1 MFELYDSM
9 RQKESKVFAE
19 ILNRFREGR
28 HTENDILKLREKLLT
43 ETDLIYLR
51 NVPRFFYTKLIKAH
65 NASQGS
71 KYKTKAQDSAF
82 GSNSS
87 ELKNKTDNATDPKW
101 STKTKQLASFLN
113 LAEGERTEIAII
125 VRTDDGM
132 LWYANAAGNV
142 IKFIQLH
149 DKEKPSSIVWVQ
161 FDDPHV
167 GQKTTHDNKTPY
179 TQEIHTAWT
188 PVTPVTTQ
196 FAVGRNRAAQVIR
209 RQFLLGSRQ
218 DHT

>member
-28 HTENDILKLREKLLT
+28 YTENDILKLREKLLT

-51 NVPRFFYTKLIKAH
+51 NVPRFFYTKLTKAH

-87 ELKNKTDNATDPKW
+87 ELKNKTDNATDPK
-101 STKTKQLASFLN
+101 
-113 LAEGERTEIAII
+113 
-125 VRTDDGM
+125 
-132 LWYANAAGNV
+132 
-142 IKFIQLH
+142 
-149 DKEKPSSIVWVQ
+149 
-161 FDDPHV
+161 
-167 GQKTTHDNKTPY
+167 
-179 TQEIHTAWT
+179 
-188 PVTPVTTQ
+188 
-196 FAVGRNRAAQVIR
+196 
-209 RQFLLGSRQ
+209 
-218 DHT
+218 